1 MKYLNRL
8 IPVFVLAS
16 CMAATAYGQDYLGV
30 YAGSYVCEDG
40 EHGFYLRIDET
51 ADPEEGQGYVIHGVM
66 GFFPVLGGSD
76 GPLAHV
82 SGSFEIVG
90 VIAEGRIWT
99 DPLDW
104 LQPVPEYGAARLAGT
119 IAPRSDGLM
128 EIIGKPVV
136 PGNEEFCSDL
146 IATQFL
152 P

>member
-1 MKYLNRL
+1 MKHLNVQTL
-8 IPVFVLAS
+8 ILLAAC
-16 CMAATAYGQDYLGV
+16 CMAATATAQDYTGV

-51 ADPEEGQGYVIHGVM
+51 ADPEEGHGYVIHGVL
-66 GFFPVLGGSD
+66 GFFPVLGGSA

-82 SGSFEIVG
+82 SGSFEVVG
-90 VIAEGRIWT
+90 VIAEDRIWL

-104 LQPVPEYGAARLAGT
+104 LLEAPGYGAARLTGT
-119 IAPRSDGLM
+119 IAPRTDGLM
-128 EIIGKPVV
+128 EIVGKPVV
-136 PGNEEFCSDL
+136 PGNEDFCSDL

>member
-1 MKYLNRL
+1 MKHLNRF
-8 IPVFVLAS
+8 IPVLVLAF
-16 CMAATAYGQDYLGV
+16 CMAATAYAQDYLGI

-51 ADPEEGQGYVIHGVM
+51 ADPEEGYGYVIFGVM

-90 VIAEGRIWT
+90 IIADGRIWT
-99 DPLDW
+99 DLREW
-104 LQPVPEYGAARLAGT
+104 LLEPPDYGSARLAGT
-119 IAPRSDGLM
+119 IAPRADGLM
-128 EIIGKPVV
+128 EIVGKPNV
-136 PGNEEFCSDL
+136 PGDEDFCSDL

>member
-1 MKYLNRL
+1 MKHLNRL
-8 IPVFVLAS
+8 TTTLTLVF
-16 CMAATAYGQDYLGV
+16 CMAATAYAQDYLGT
-30 YAGSYVCEDG
+30 YAGSYICEDG

-51 ADPEEGQGYVIHGVM
+51 ADPEEGHGYVIYGVM

-104 LQPVPEYGAARLAGT
+104 LLEAPDYGAARLAGT
-119 IAPRSDGLM
+119 IGPRDDGLM
-128 EIIGKPVV
+128 EIVGKPMV
-136 PGNEEFCSDL
+136 PGYEDFCSDL
-146 IATQFL
+146 IATQFM